1 MLALAFVLLFAAPV
15 FAQAPQP
22 AWLDKPLTN
31 WNTAG
36 RAIPAAKAEQEPI
49 AELAPR
55 CKYLPLLETTAG
67 ERALVAAGWVPF
79 RMFDR
84 QIVDRDVEII
94 GGLAGADG
102 MCRPANYNVFGSS
115 TGGSPGRCRR
125 RRWIREATAASAA
138 RFDWPPTTRS
148 TPASRATPTK
158 TRSAARR
165 AMSRFATVSIGRSH
179 SSRRRAGQRAC
190 DASLAA
196 RRLNP

>member
-1 MLALAFVLLFAAPV
+1 MLAIAFVLLFVAPA

-36 RAIPAAKAEQEPI
+36 RAIPAAKAEEEPI
-49 AELAPR
+49 AELASR

-67 ERALVAAGWVPF
+67 ERALVAAGWVPL

-102 MCRPANYNVFGSS
+102 MCRPANYNVFVFVNGRLAG
-115 TGGSPGRCRR
+115 TLSPQ
-125 RRWIREATAASAA
+125 EMDS
-138 RFDWPPTTRS
+138 RS
-148 TPASRATPTK
+148 DG
-158 TRSAARR
+158 
-165 AMSRFATVSIGRSH
+165 SIGGAIR
-179 SSRRRAGQRAC
+179 
-190 DASLAA
+190 LAA
-196 RRLNP
+196 DDTIDAGFARYTDKDPLCCPSSHVTVRYRLDRKAPAPVVVPVSVRVTRP

>member
-1 MLALAFVLLFAAPV
+1 MLAIAFVLLFVAPV

-36 RAIPAAKAEQEPI
+36 RAIPAAKAEEEPI

-102 MCRPANYNVFGSS
+102 MCRPANYNVFVFVNGRLAG
-115 TGGSPGRCRR
+115 TLSPQ
-125 RRWIREATAASAA
+125 EMDS
-138 RFDWPPTTRS
+138 RS
-148 TPASRATPTK
+148 DG
-158 TRSAARR
+158 
-165 AMSRFATVSIGRSH
+165 SIGGAIR
-179 SSRRRAGQRAC
+179 
-190 DASLAA
+190 LAA
-196 RRLNP
+196 DDTIDAGFARYTDKDPLCCPSSHVTVRYRLDRTSPSPVVVPVSVRVTRP